1 MSYTKK
7 IAEIVEQNMKKTNA
21 HKNCAFTLAE
31 VLITL
36 GVIGIVAAMTIPVLV
51 NSYQKTQTIT
61 QLKEVYSQLNNA
73 MALAKV
79 DNGTDVNAWDLPNSS
94 LVAAETY
101 FAQTY
106 LMPYL
111 KVIQD
116 CGTTAT
122 AACSHDV
129 GYTSNLSGSTN
140 SFYTLGGAS
149 YYSFTLANGAIVTVQ
164 VFSQTGQSVGESRV
178 YVYMDVNGRTV
189 PNIMGKDTFLVELG
203 YGTNDKSK
211 FYPYAYSMNRLSLMT
226 NGDGPDC
233 NRQTGNGAR
242 CFALVMKDGWKI
254 ADDYPW

>member
-1 MSYTKK
+1 MSYANK
-7 IAEIVEQNMKKTNA
+7 IAEVVEQNMKKTNA
-21 HKNCAFTLAE
+21 HKNSAFTLAE

-36 GVIGIVAAMTIPVLV
+36 GIIGIVAAMTIPVLV

-79 DNGTDVNAWDLPNSS
+79 DNGTDVNAWDIPNSS

-116 CGTTAT
+116 CGTSAT

-129 GYTSNLSGSTN
+129 GYTSNLTSTN
-140 SFYTLGGAS
+140 SFYYLGGAS
-149 YYSFTLANGAIVTVQ
+149 YYSFTLSNGAIVTVQ
-164 VFSQTGQSVGESRV
+164 AFAQTGPTVGECRV
-178 YVYMDVNGRTV
+178 YVFMDVNGKTL

-203 YGTNDKSK
+203 YGSNDKSK
-211 FYPYAYSMNRLSLMT
+211 FYPYAYSMTRAALMN

-233 NRQTGNGAR
+233 NKQTGTGGR
-242 CFALVMKDGWKI
+242 CFALIMKDGWKI